1 MLMKTP
7 ERYVEA
13 DNISIAWARAIRP
26 MFGRGGASEIAPLV
40 VSVTRFDDGVP
51 YEDAGLRGAL
61 DKTLSTLNKQP
72 CHTVANTLFPQS
84 YWNPSMPRS
93 VLFDRYTTSLPR
105 LRQASKKN
113 RRGLYFERLVT
124 GGPNKH
130 PNQLDFIIGEYT
142 SRKGVRRSALQAA
155 VFDAKLDQIRA
166 PRLGF
171 PCLQHVS
178 FAPTA
183 EGLSVNGFYATQY
196 AFERAYGNY
205 LGLCRLGR
213 FVAHELKVPL
223 VRMTCFTGIM
233 LRDEA
238 MKKEHLDRIDRAV
251 DRVLGHEPG
260 GGG

>member
-1 MLMKTP
+1 MPMTT
-7 ERYVEA
+7 EHYVEA
-13 DNISIAWARAIRP
+13 DNLSVAWARAVRP
-26 MFGRGGASEIAPLV
+26 MIGRGGATEIAPLV
-40 VSVTRFDDGVP
+40 LAVTGFDAGVP
-51 YEDAGLRGAL
+51 NEDVGVHKAL
-61 DKTLSTLNKQP
+61 DETLAKLEMQS
-72 CHTVANTLFPQS
+72 CHTVANTIFPES
-84 YWNPSMPRS
+84 LWNPKKPRQT
-93 VLFDRYTTSLPR
+93 LFERYAASLPR
-105 LRQASKKN
+105 LRKASPKN

-124 GGPNKH
+124 GGPKDA

-142 SRKGVRRSALQAA
+142 SRKGVRRSALQVA
-155 VFDAKLDQIRA
+155 VFDPKMDQTRA

-171 PCLQHVS
+171 PCLQHVT

-183 EGLSVNGFYATQY
+183 AGLAVNGFYATQY

-213 FVAHELKVPL
+213 FVAHELKLPL

-238 MKKEHLDRIDRAV
+238 MKKSDLDRIGQAIERLLEDQ
-251 DRVLGHEPG
+251 DG